1 MVEPSAFTKVS
12 ALGVEEQ
19 RVYVLV
25 DPAAP
30 GAWSPLS
37 DGYAADGRI
46 VVAERPDA
54 LRVPA
59 GALFRVDGSWAVY
72 RLDGGRARLRKVGIG
87 DAAGTAVEVLEG
99 LVEGDRLLVHPGDKV
114 REGARVRAS
123 PGSR

>member
-1 MVEPSAFTKVS
+1 
-12 ALGVEEQ
+12 
-19 RVYVLV
+19 VLV

-99 LVEGDRLLVHPGDKV
+99 LVEGDRVLVHPGDKV